1 MRSRFCANFTPGIP
15 VSFNDN
21 IYLNDSLKFA
31 AEFWMPFIDIE
42 FNKINGIA
50 LICGPF
56 LGIAIEISKI
66 LKLE

>member
-1 MRSRFCANFTPGIP
+1 MHSRFCANFTSGIP

-21 IYLNDSLKFA
+21 IFFNDSLKFA
-31 AEFWMPFIDIE
+31 VDFWMPFIDIG
-42 FNKINGIA
+42 FDKINEIA